1 MVRIDCCTRTG
12 VAAASI
18 YTLNIVLTTPVPWL
32 LVVNLPLLLALLITQ
47 PRLWPVMRRL
57 AAWAAAPALLL
68 AAVATGEVVVETP
81 LLLGMRLGLTGVTR
95 VFLLFTATLWL
106 LAGIYAQAY
115 MARDPALNH
124 FWGFY
129 LLTLG
134 GNLGVLLAR
143 DLVSFYLF
151 FTVMGFAAYGLVA
164 HNRSPTALQA
174 ARIYL
179 ILVIMGEAFLL
190 PAMLL
195 TAITTASYNLELV
208 PLAIAQASNRNLIIG
223 LLLAGFGVKAGAL
236 LLHMWLPLA
245 HPAAPTPASAVLS
258 GTMIK
263 AGLLGWLLFLPLG
276 AVALPEWGTVCMLV
290 GLGATFYGVAIG
302 LTQPNPKTI
311 LAYSSISQMG
321 LMTVALAVTLMAPAE
336 RSLVLMTIMIYATHH
351 ALAKGALFLSVGM
364 AAGAS
369 RVWHVWLV
377 GVGTTLAAL
386 SMTGAPLSSGAIAK
400 AFLKDATHV
409 ALPPWPG
416 WLALL
421 LQLSALATTLLMG
434 RFLLAVW
441 PQAQDAEKRLP
452 LGMWLSWLTLL
463 ALMLGWFY
471 VLPPG
476 LLDAINR
483 TLTFSALWPLVVGT
497 LIVAAVHYGQRRWQ
511 QRTGN
516 TLRLVIP
523 EGDVLVLVIAFL
535 HALRRGWQ
543 LVVEPRW
550 KAGWHHMTWRWSAY
564 RQNISDW
571 PDLARME
578 RWLRFWPVAGTLFVV
593 LVLVILALTH

>member
-1 MVRIDCCTRTG
+1 M
-12 VAAASI
+12 
-18 YTLNIVLTTPVPWL
+18 NIALTTPAPWL
-32 LVVNLPLLLALLITQ
+32 LVVSLPLLLALLITL
-47 PRLWPVMRRL
+47 PRLRPVMPRL
-57 AAWAAAPALLL
+57 AAWSAAPALLL
-68 AAVATGEVVVETP
+68 AIVASREVVVETS
-81 LLLGMRLGLTGVTR
+81 LLLGMRLGLTSVTR

-106 LAGIYAQAY
+106 LAGLYAQAY
-115 MARDPALNH
+115 MARDPALNR

-164 HNRSPTALQA
+164 HSRSSTALRA

-179 ILVIMGEAFLL
+179 ILVIMGEALLL
-190 PAMLL
+190 PALLL
-195 TAITTASYNLELV
+195 TAVATASYDLELV
-208 PLAIAQASNRNLIIG
+208 PLAIAQAPNRNLIIG
-223 LLLAGFGVKAGAL
+223 LFLAGFGVKAGAL

-276 AVALPEWGTVCMLV
+276 AVALPEWGTVCMLA

-302 LTQPNPKTI
+302 LTQPDPKTI

-321 LMTVALAVTLMAPAE
+321 LMTIALAVALMVPTE
-336 RSLVLMTIMIYATHH
+336 RSLILTAIMIYATHH
-351 ALAKGALFLSVGM
+351 ALTKGALFLSVGM

-369 RVWHVWLV
+369 RVWHIWLV
-377 GVGTTLAAL
+377 GVGTILAAL
-386 SMTGAPLSSGAIAK
+386 AMAGAPLSSGAIAK
-400 AFLKDATHV
+400 VFLKDATYI

-416 WLALL
+416 WLPLL
-421 LQLSALATTLLMG
+421 LQLSAVATTLLMG

-441 PQAQDAEKRLP
+441 PRMCDAGKRLP
-452 LGMWLSWLTLL
+452 PGMWLSWLTLL
-463 ALMLGWFY
+463 ALMLGWFF
-471 VLPPG
+471 VLPSG

-483 TLTFSALWPLVVGT
+483 TLAFSALWPLVIGA
-497 LIVAAVHYGQRRWQ
+497 LIVAAVYYGQRLWQ

-516 TLRLVIP
+516 ALRLVIP

-535 HALRRGWQ
+535 HTLRRGWQ

-550 KAGWHHMTWRWSAY
+550 KAGWHHSTRRWSVY
-564 RQNISDW
+564 RQNISGW
-571 PDLARME
+571 PDLVRME
-578 RWLRFWPVAGTLFVV
+578 RWLRSWPVAGTLFVV
-593 LVLVILALTH
+593 LVLVVLLLIH

>member
-1 MVRIDCCTRTG
+1 M
-12 VAAASI
+12 
-18 YTLNIVLTTPVPWL
+18 NIVLTTPVPWL
-32 LVVNLPLLLALLITQ
+32 LVVNLPLLLALLITR

-68 AAVATGEVVVETP
+68 AIVATGEVVIETP
-81 LLLGMRLGLTGVTR
+81 LLLGMRLGLTSVTR

-106 LAGIYAQAY
+106 LAGLYAQAY
-115 MARDPALNH
+115 MARDPALNR

-164 HNRSPTALQA
+164 HSRSPTALRA

-179 ILVIMGEAFLL
+179 ILVIMGEALLL
-190 PAMLL
+190 PALLL
-195 TAITTASYNLELV
+195 TAVATASYDLELV
-208 PLAIAQASNRNLIIG
+208 PLAIAQAPNRTLIIG
-223 LLLAGFGVKAGAL
+223 LFLAGFGVKAGAL

-276 AVALPEWGTVCMLV
+276 AVALPEWGTVCMLA

-321 LMTVALAVTLMAPAE
+321 LMTVVLAVALMVPTE
-336 RSLVLMTIMIYATHH
+336 RSLILTAIMIYATHH
-351 ALAKGALFLSVGM
+351 ALTKGALFLSVGM

-369 RVWHVWLV
+369 QVWHVWLV
-377 GVGTTLAAL
+377 GVGMMLAAL
-386 SMTGAPLSSGAIAK
+386 AMAGAPLSSGAIAK
-400 AFLKDATHV
+400 VFLKDATYI

-416 WLALL
+416 WLSWL

-441 PQAQDAEKRLP
+441 PRTSSSTQRLP
-452 LGMWLSWLTLL
+452 LGMWIAWLTLL
-463 ALMLGWFY
+463 ALMLGWI
-471 VLPPG
+471 VALPSG
-476 LLDAINR
+476 ILDVVNR
-483 TLTFSALWPLVVGT
+483 TLAFSALWPLVVGA
-497 LIVAAVHYGQRRWQ
+497 LIIAAVYYGQ

-516 TLRLVIP
+516 ALRLVIP

-550 KAGWHHMTWRWSAY
+550 KAGWNHMTRRWSAY

-571 PDLARME
+571 PDLVRME
-578 RWLRFWPVAGTLFVV
+578 RWLRSWPVAGTLFVV